1 MAKEW
6 DSFKLVEYVKAAGAK
21 GRTKSKLQ
29 EKIPKMMRS
38 QASSILGEL
47 KSSGAIRGPFKNRSD
62 YYFAP
67 QFAPTRE
74 QAEDVIEKPLRQAG
88 TRLTARSDLEKKASG
103 FHRTFF
109 NDALASLKGEAKIVE
124 LQGSKKT
131 TFYVHRDAVL
141 EQLRLPSAVEPE
153 QLATMPVQQTAVTL
167 DDIRPIYNT
176 LKAEQ
181 GGISTVKIYDIMTRL
196 GASREDVHRI
206 LLREAKS
213 GRVSLH
219 PASTVKFPSEVMA
232 AGIRLQGQADL
243 LVTVV
248 LKEDV

>member
-1 MAKEW
+1 MANEW
-6 DSFKLVEYVKAAGAK
+6 DSLKLVEYLEAAGEK

-29 EKIPKMMRS
+29 EKIPKVMRS

-88 TRLTARSDLEKKASG
+88 TRLTARSDLEKKAIG

-124 LQGSKKT
+124 LQGTKKT
-131 TFYVHRDAVL
+131 PVYVPRDPCL
-141 EQLRLPSAVEPE
+141 
-153 QLATMPVQQTAVTL
+153 
-167 DDIRPIYNT
+167 
-176 LKAEQ
+176 
-181 GGISTVKIYDIMTRL
+181 
-196 GASREDVHRI
+196 H
-206 LLREAKS
+206 KS
-213 GRVSLH
+213 
-219 PASTVKFPSEVMA
+219 
-232 AGIRLQGQADL
+232 
-243 LVTVV
+243 
-248 LKEDV
+248 